1 VRKACR
7 IPTSTC
13 AASQYLTSNASAV
26 VYQGPVGMN
35 GSIKAGD
42 YIVNVDNKAIEAL
55 APEQVSNLIKG
66 APGSRVTLTLLTPP
80 PGTRYISFSIKR
92 TDTGKIGLSF
102 GTRDN
107 TDVFHVMGFVEGL
120 PAAASGLQLG
130 DLIHEIDGQLVYG
143 ISVGG
148 VTALIKGETGLTSPV
163 PMGVFRR
170 HPVYAG
176 ETNGGVSVQQS
187 RAPPTITI
195 IAEQAA
201 KEKAKESEKERPV
214 IQLIAVPGL
223 DDFEDERFGASS
235 DEEIEVLLALHRAR
249 ARTAFRDVLLRIH
262 FVFAIDQR

>member
-1 VRKACR
+1 
-7 IPTSTC
+7 
-13 AASQYLTSNASAV
+13 
-26 VYQGPVGMN
+26 MN

-42 YIVNVDNKAIEAL
+42 YIVKVDNKAIEAL

-66 APGSRVTLTLLTPP
+66 APGSSVTLTLLTPP
-80 PGTRYISFSIKR
+80 PGTRYISFTIKR
-92 TDTGKIGLSF
+92 NDTGKIGLSF
-102 GTRDN
+102 GMRDN
-107 TDVFHVMGFVEGL
+107 THVFQVMGFVEGL

-148 VTALIKGETGLTSPV
+148 VTALIKGEPGLTSPV

-201 KEKAKESEKERPV
+201 KEQAKEFEEFDKERPV
-214 IQLIAVPGL
+214 TLHTAVPGL

-235 DEEIEVLLALHRAR
+235 DEEIEVRCSLPCSGRHLMM
-249 ARTAFRDVLLRIH
+249 
-262 FVFAIDQR
+262 